1 MDAGS
6 LASPGCY
13 TVIQS
18 ADQVA
23 HVGQGDCVR
32 GMMDCTYVANRDKTK
47 NVAWG
52 GMLFCSKLIAMS
64 NLEYNLPQPP
74 AEKIRKLE
82 F

>member
-13 TVIQS
+13 ILIQS

-23 HVGQGDCVR
+23 HVGQGDCVG
-32 GMMDCTYVANRDKTK
+32 GMMDCTYVTNRDKTK
-47 NVAWG
+47 KCFLGSHA
-52 GMLFCSKLIAMS
+52 FFSKLIAMS

-74 AEKIRKLE
+74 AENKRKLE